1 MEEVYSFKQVRLR
14 RDGQTTVLNTTVD
27 TVIKKKL
34 DANLKQLVVES
45 ATPQEESEPNIKVDS
60 IYSIEELSRFK
71 QCLHCNKKVKQVT
84 ASAVIKCDHCGQV
97 VRNSSCKENLM
108 AKFLVQNDN
117 SDERFHHFVIFQEVL
132 QQVIG
137 NSLQTWQ
144 MTWSL
149 KSCCSWII
157 SLFITTTKTSLNVS
171 QCSKKLLAT
180 TKFCYLCCSLK
191 LFLLIVVFHF
201 KVYICR
207 SLHKSCKTRS

>member
-1 MEEVYSFKQVRLR
+1 MGKNIQEVNVEEVYSFKQVRLR
-14 RDGQTTVLNTTVD
+14 RDGQRTVLNTTVD
-27 TVIKKKL
+27 TVIEKKL

-84 ASAVIKCDHCGQV
+84 VSAVIKCDHCGHV

-132 QQVIG
+132 QQMIG
-137 NSLQTWQ
+137 NSLQT
-144 MTWSL
+144 MTDDM
-149 KSCCSWII
+149 I
-157 SLFITTTKTSLNVS
+157 FE
-171 QCSKKLLAT
+171 KLL
-180 TKFCYLCCSLK
+180 
-191 LFLLIVVFHF
+191 LLNNFTIYYNNQNIVKRVAM
-201 KVYICR
+201 
-207 SLHKSCKTRS
+207 